1 MSNFFNA
8 SPPTAAG
15 TRSATAD
22 WNKVLDEDR
31 GIALRLNLMKQ
42 DSGVPGRHEVKND
55 RWGIAPS
62 LAFGLNSPTRVF
74 LNYVHIDQD
83 NVPDGGV
90 PTIGLPGYTSP
101 DFTQPSRSAACPQ
114 NFYGM

>member
-8 SPPTAAG
+8 SATYG
-15 TRSATAD
+15 SWNQKRGTAD

-55 RWGIAPS
+55 RTGIAPS
-62 LAFGLNSPTRVF
+62 LAFGLNSPTRC
-74 LNYVHIDQD
+74 
-83 NVPDGGV
+83 
-90 PTIGLPGYTSP
+90 S
-101 DFTQPSRSAACPQ
+101 
-114 NFYGM
+114 